1 MSGKVEEVTSVSFL
15 VFFYVYITTQ
25 DLAGGSAWLGA
36 VRLSISCRQSSNT
49 LPVSN
54 GIQHQQNEARI
65 DVGTY

>member
-1 MSGKVEEVTSVSFL
+1 MSGKVEEMISVSFL

-36 VRLSISCRQSSNT
+36 VRFSISCRQSSNT

-54 GIQHQQNEARI
+54 STQHQQNEARI
-65 DVGTY
+65 YVGTY